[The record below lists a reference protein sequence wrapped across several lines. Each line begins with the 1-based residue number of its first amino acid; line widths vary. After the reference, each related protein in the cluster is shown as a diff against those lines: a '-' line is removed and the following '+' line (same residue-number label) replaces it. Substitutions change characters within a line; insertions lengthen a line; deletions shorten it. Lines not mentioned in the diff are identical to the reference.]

1 MRRIAILGFACLL
14 ASCTNHPSSESGPSA
29 DAPGQKN
36 GSNVANA
43 APTTSPSIRQ
53 VVMTH
58 PDEVKAVKLPVVAGG
73 PAVDKNDDKL
83 KPYALFYGA
92 AFPTGLTLSHDGRM
106 FVCYP
111 RWGQPVNLTVCEV
124 TRDGLVPFPDAATN
138 EFYPDEPSKLDP
150 RTHLVSVQSVVFD
163 AKDRLW
169 LLDTG
174 SINLQ
179 PVIDGGP
186 KMWGYDLR
194 TGKRFKEITFG
205 DAVKKKTY
213 LNDVR
218 FDLNRGGE
226 GMAYI
231 TDSGVGGI
239 IVVDLASGK
248 AWRKL
253 DGHPS
258 VKADKTL
265 TMMLEGQPLK
275 RRPRSG
281 PEQPVLINS
290 DGIALSPDGKTLY
303 YTPLTGHSIY
313 AVSTDYLADRNRTD
327 DPSAVRKI
335 ADKPSGNDGL
345 ICDAQGR
352 LYVSD
357 FEENA
362 VRRFTPPT
370 AGEMRSSGAQTAA
383 ARDAGAGE
391 IIVQDQR
398 LLWPDTFCIQGGKLY
413 VTANQLNRQPD
424 FHNGINGLQEP
435 FAIFEIAIDGERN
448 PKE

>member
-1 MRRIAILGFACLL
+1 
-14 ASCTNHPSSESGPSA
+14 
-29 DAPGQKN
+29 
-36 GSNVANA
+36 
-43 APTTSPSIRQ
+43 
-53 VVMTH
+53 
-58 PDEVKAVKLPVVAGG
+58 
-73 PAVDKNDDKL
+73 
-83 KPYALFYGA
+83 
-92 AFPTGLTLSHDGRM
+92 
-106 FVCYP
+106 
-111 RWGQPVNLTVCEV
+111 VNFTVGEV
-124 TRDGLVPFPDAATN
+124 TRDELKPFPDAATY
-138 EFYPDEPSKLDP
+138 EFYPSEPKKLDP

-179 PVIDGGP
+179 PVIEGGP
-186 KMWGYDLR
+186 KMWGYDLK
-194 TGKRFKEITFG
+194 TGKRIKEITFG
-205 DAVKKKTY
+205 DAVKKTTY

-218 FDLNRGGE
+218 FDLDRGSE
-226 GMAYI
+226 GTAYI
-231 TDSGVGGI
+231 TDSGAGGI

-258 VKADKTL
+258 VMADKNL

-313 AVSTDYLADRNRTD
+313 AVSTDFLVDRNRSD
-327 DPSAVRKI
+327 ADAAVRKI

-352 LYVSD
+352 LYVST
-357 FEENA
+357 FEENSI
-362 VRRFTPPT
+362 RRFTPLRRGRVTTPVRRRRRRRVAGRGKSSCRISGCSGPT
-370 AGEMRSSGAQTAA
+370 RSAFRVGSCT
-383 ARDAGAGE
+383 
-391 IIVQDQR
+391 
-398 LLWPDTFCIQGGKLY
+398 
-413 VTANQLNRQPD
+413 
-424 FHNGINGLQEP
+424 
-435 FAIFEIAIDGERN
+435 
-448 PKE
+448 

>member
-1 MRRIAILGFACLL
+1 MRRIAIIGLACFM
-14 ASCTNHPSSESGPSA
+14 ASCTTNRSAEPDRSASSGREKSDTEVAKAGPTTNPSA
-29 DAPGQKN
+29 
-36 GSNVANA
+36 
-43 APTTSPSIRQ
+43 RQ
-53 VVMTH
+53 VVVTDPQEMA
-58 PDEVKAVKLPVVAGG
+58 KAKLPVVAGG
-73 PAVDKNDDKL
+73 PAVDKRDDKL
-83 KPYALFYGA
+83 KPYALFYSA
-92 AFPTGLTLSHDGRM
+92 AFPTGLTVSHDGRV

-111 RWGQPVNLTVCEV
+111 RWGQPVNFTVGEV
-124 TRDGLVPFPDAATN
+124 TRDGLKPFPDAATN
-138 EFYPDEPSKLDP
+138 GFYPSEPNKVDP

-179 PVIDGGP
+179 PVIEGGP
-186 KMWGYDLR
+186 KMWGYDLK
-194 TGKRFKEITFG
+194 TGTRIEEITFG
-205 DAVKKKTY
+205 DAVKKTTY

-218 FDLNRGGE
+218 FDLDRGSE
-226 GMAYI
+226 GTAYI
-231 TDSGVGGI
+231 TDSGAGGI

-258 VKADKTL
+258 VMADKNL

-303 YTPLTGHSIY
+303 YTPLTGHEIY
-313 AVSTDYLADRNRTD
+313 AVSTDFLVDRNRSD
-327 DPSAVRKI
+327 ADAAVRKI

-352 LYVSD
+352 LYVST
-357 FEENA
+357 FEENSI
-362 VRRFTPPT
+362 RRFTPPT
-370 AGEMRSSGAQTAA
+370 AGETNNAGAQTAGA
-383 ARDAGAGE
+383 KGGGAGK
-391 IIVQDQR
+391 IVVQDQR

-424 FHNGINGLQEP
+424 FHNGVNGLREP
-435 FAIFEIAIDGERN
+435 FAIFEIAIDGGRN

>member
-1 MRRIAILGFACLL
+1 MRPIAIIGLACFLS
-14 ASCTNHPSSESGPSA
+14 SCTTHRSTESARSTDSA
-29 DAPGQKN
+29 WEKSDVTIAET
-36 GSNVANA
+36 
-43 APTTSPSIRQ
+43 APTTNPSAGQ
-53 VVMTH
+53 VVVTDPREM
-58 PDEVKAVKLPVVAGG
+58 EKVKLPVVAGG
-73 PAVDKNDDKL
+73 PAVDKRDAKL
-83 KPYALFYGA
+83 KPYALFYSA
-92 AFPTGLTLSHDGRM
+92 AFPTGLTVSHDGRV

-111 RWGQPVNLTVCEV
+111 RWGQPVNFTVGEV
-124 TRDGLVPFPDAATN
+124 TRNGLKPFPDAATN
-138 EFYPDEPSKLDP
+138 GFYPSEPNKLDP
-150 RTHLVSVQSVVFD
+150 RMHLVSVQSVVFD

-179 PVIDGGP
+179 PVIEGGP
-186 KMWGYDLR
+186 KMWGYDLKS
-194 TGKRFKEITFG
+194 GKRIKEITFG
-205 DAVKKKTY
+205 AAVTKKTY

-218 FDLNRGGE
+218 FDLNRGAE
-226 GMAYI
+226 GTAYI
-231 TDSGVGGI
+231 TDSGAGAI

-258 VKADKTL
+258 VMADKNL
-265 TMMLEGQPLK
+265 TMMVEGQPLK

-313 AVSTDYLADRNRTD
+313 AVSTDFLADRNRTD
-327 DPSAVRKI
+327 ADAAVRKI

-352 LYVSD
+352 LYVST

-362 VRRFTPPT
+362 IRRFTPPT
-370 AGEMRSSGAQTAA
+370 AGESNGRAAQTAA
-383 ARDAGAGE
+383 ARGAGAGE
-391 IIVQDQR
+391 IILQDQR
-398 LLWPDTFCIQGGKLY
+398 LLWPDTFCIQDGKLY

-424 FHNGINGLQEP
+424 FHQGVNGLREP
-435 FAIFEIAIDGERN
+435 FAIFEIAIDGQRN